1 MKRLLSSSLL
11 LVSVALTGCALFTI
25 GGAPSKP
32 VIERS
37 QRSSVGVVY
46 LFKAELDSGNADA
59 ATDLL
64 AHPSG
69 RKLLAMEKYELKE
82 EVRRLQRLMANKEVT
97 STKTDTLS
105 AVAHNVSV
113 QIDYIRTMTFGT
125 TRLNDAWFITRWP
138 TIAAQ

>member
-1 MKRLLSSSLL
+1 MKPILRSALFLSSMSF
-11 LVSVALTGCALFTI
+11 VGCALFTI
-25 GGAPSKP
+25 GGSPAKP

-69 RKLLAMEKYELKE
+69 RMLLAMERYDLTED
-82 EVRRLQRLMANKEVT
+82 VRRLQRLMANKEIT

-125 TRLNDAWFITRWP
+125 TRLKDAWFITRWP
-138 TIAAQ
+138 TISAQ

>member
-1 MKRLLSSSLL
+1 MKHTTIVTLFLTTASL
-11 LVSVALTGCALFTI
+11 VGCELFVV
-25 GGAPSKP
+25 GGSKAKP
-32 VIERS
+32 QIERS

-59 ATDLL
+59 ATELL
-64 AHPSG
+64 AHASG
-69 RKLLAMEKYELKE
+69 RKLLAMEKYELKD
-82 EVRRLQRLMANKEVT
+82 EVRRLQRLMASKEIT

-113 QIDYIRTMTFGT
+113 QIDYIRTMSFGT
-125 TRLNDAWFITRWP
+125 TRLNDQWFITRWP